1 MLSMLSRLRIQQLA
15 IALLLTLGLT
25 STVLSLQR
33 WREPN
38 LPPAERQELLA
49 AFLLLGMAPLAGAAW
64 LGRSLQQTAQT
75 AQDRRLRSIFFES
88 LRLSQGRVNVLTFSM
103 QSHLSG
109 SAAKAYL
116 SDRAREFNATFDV
129 DDSGGLTYCFDLG
142 DYPAALSG
150 VEVTYSVL
158 IMAIPD
164 IRRRQVIRVL
174 QKLTGLSWSDV
185 KALAKETP
193 ALVKTK
199 LSLPL
204 AQEFRSRLEAV
215 GATVSIVVD

>member
-1 MLSMLSRLRIQQLA
+1 
-15 IALLLTLGLT
+15 
-25 STVLSLQR
+25 
-33 WREPN
+33 
-38 LPPAERQELLA
+38 
-49 AFLLLGMAPLAGAAW
+49 MAPLAGSAW

-109 SAAKAYL
+109 SDAKAYL

-164 IRRRQVIRVL
+164 IHRRQVIRVL